1 MLIEAKPLSTVGQY
15 FKNQQEYL
23 LACLNIPF
31 KYIMSKCI
39 LKRHFHSLS
48 LKKSPLL
55 RVLQSAWIV
64 EDEDHLPQAF
74 VDIMTAFPLT
84 FL

>member
-1 MLIEAKPLSTVGQY
+1 
-15 FKNQQEYL
+15 
-23 LACLNIPF
+23 
-31 KYIMSKCI
+31 MSKKKF
-39 LKRHFHSLS
+39 KRHFHSSS

-55 RVLQSAWIV
+55 SVLLSAYIV
-64 EDEDHLPQAF
+64 EDEDHLPQDF